1 MKRKSR
7 RIVAALVLIGALAA
21 AGAAFTASN
30 TVPNTTAG
38 YGTST
43 ITGATASKIVYTLS
57 ADGTQITGATLDLH
71 TATTAD
77 LTSGY
82 TVQAG
87 FNGPGNT
94 LTTCTVDTS
103 VTGGA
108 HPGSNGTDTQ
118 FLCAITQPT
127 DTATSFNVVVTNS

>member
-7 RIVAALVLIGALAA
+7 RAIVALVLIGVLAT

-30 TVPNTTAG
+30 SLPNTTAG

-57 ADGTQITGATLDLH
+57 SDGTQITGATLDLH
-71 TATTAD
+71 TATASD

-82 TVQAG
+82 TVEAG
-87 FNGPGNT
+87 FNSAS
-94 LTTCTVDTS
+94 LTGCSVDT
-103 VTGGA
+103 TFGT
-108 HPGSNGTDTQ
+108 NGTDGTNTQ
-118 FLCAITQPT
+118 FTCTGFTQS
-127 DTATSFNVVVTNS
+127 TSNASTFNVAVTNS

>member
-21 AGAAFTASN
+21 GGAAFTASN
-30 TVPNTTAG
+30 TLPNTTAG

-43 ITGATASKIVYTLS
+43 ITGATASKIAYTLS
-57 ADGTQITGATLDLH
+57 SDGLTITGATIDLH
-71 TATTAD
+71 TATASD

-87 FNGPGNT
+87 FGTGT
-94 LTTCTVDTS
+94 SVTCTVNAS
-103 VTGGA
+103 FGTGGT
-108 HPGSNGTDTQ
+108 NGTDTE
-118 FLCAITQPT
+118 FTCGPFTQS
-127 DTATSFNVVVTNS
+127 TSAASTFNVAVASS

>member
-7 RIVAALVLIGALAA
+7 RFAAALVLIGALAA
-21 AGAAFTASN
+21 GGAAFTASN

-43 ITGATASKIVYTLS
+43 ITGATAHSIVYTLS
-57 ADGTQITGATLDLH
+57 SDGTQITQATLQLH
-71 TATTAD
+71 TADTGD

-82 TVQAG
+82 TVEAG
-87 FNGPGNT
+87 FGTSN

-103 VTGGA
+103 FGT
-108 HPGSNGTDTQ
+108 SGTDSTNTQ
-118 FLCAITQPT
+118 FKCTGYTQS
-127 DTATSFNVVVTNS
+127 TSAASAFNVAVTNS